1 METKIPAPSRSPSHR
16 WQWLASEEHCALQ
29 TWDPSKLQSKV
40 YVAPGPNTHTYT
52 HRYSGN
58 WSFKKQSFSW
68 LWHSLTASI
77 QFHLNFFFKKKI
89 LFFNETAQDSPY
101 GIHNSVMVPTHC
113 TEITVWKHCY
123 SGYCFPFS
131 LPGVF
136 STCPQSF
143 GNPTCLWPRGQCIGP
158 SLRFSVLSWSR
169 NSIFCWVAEL
179 GRCDLGLFEEEKRE
193 ITN

>member
-1 METKIPAPSRSPSHR
+1 MPTPNLLFFLMETKIPATSRSPSHR
-16 WQWLASEEHCALQ
+16 WQWLASEEHCAMQ

-40 YVAPGPNTHTYT
+40 YIAPGPNTHTHTHT

-58 WSFKKQSFSW
+58 WSFKKWSFSW
-68 LWHSLTASI
+68 LWHSLIASI
-77 QFHLNFFFKKKI
+77 QFHLNFSFEKK
-89 LFFNETAQDSPY
+89 
-101 GIHNSVMVPTHC
+101 
-113 TEITVWKHCY
+113 
-123 SGYCFPFS
+123 
-131 LPGVF
+131 
-136 STCPQSF
+136 
-143 GNPTCLWPRGQCIGP
+143 IGP